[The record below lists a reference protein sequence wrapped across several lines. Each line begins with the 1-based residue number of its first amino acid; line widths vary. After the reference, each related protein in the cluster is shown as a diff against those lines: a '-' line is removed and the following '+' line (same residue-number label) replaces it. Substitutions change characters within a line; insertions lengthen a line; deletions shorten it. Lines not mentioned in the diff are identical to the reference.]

1 MFIVFKSALTSIALL
16 LSLSNSANAFA
27 EKLDGSFAIL
37 IPNVHFQNPVRLL
50 HPYYDYWH
58 TKGPAT
64 QKAAQKVFNQHFVNP
79 KFCADNNTPDV
90 VLSLEPQLF
99 FNAQM
104 NVFHAQ
110 MTAKVYNSGISPI
123 LTIKSEAQEFGLLH
137 SNADFYIDKAYLKVM
152 NSVVKELEKDPIF
165 LSALK
170 STQKTITTD
179 LCGTLNVLA
188 PTTLFF

>member
-1 MFIVFKSALTSIALL
+1 MFKFSLTSIALL
-16 LSLSNSANAFA
+16 LSLTNSGNAFA
-27 EKLDGSFAIL
+27 DKIDGNFAIL
-37 IPNVHFQNPVRLL
+37 IPNVYFQNPVRLL

-58 TKGPAT
+58 LRGPAT
-64 QKAAQKVFNQHFVNP
+64 QKAAQKVLNEHFANP
-79 KFCADNNTPDV
+79 KFCADNKTPDV

-123 LTIKSEAQEFGLLH
+123 LTIKSEAQEIGLLH
-137 SNADFYIDKAYLKVM
+137 STADFYIDKAYLKVM
-152 NSVVKELEKDPIF
+152 NLVVKELEKDPIF
-165 LSALK
+165 LSALN
-170 STQKTITTD
+170 STQKTITND

-188 PTTLFF
+188 PNTLFF